1 MSATSDAPLVSVV
14 LPVRNGMPFVRDAV
28 ASILGQTHTGFE
40 LLLIDDGSRDGTRAW
55 ADDLQDS
62 RIRVVD
68 SRGRGIVAALNMGLD
83 DARGELVARH
93 DADDRS
99 QPHRFAT
106 QVAFLRA
113 RPEVAV
119 VGSRVDFVDEADR
132 PVENVWVADV
142 RRLHDAAC
150 APDEMRRLLP
160 LTCALVHGSV
170 MARAAV
176 LREAGGYRQ
185 EFEWAEDYDLW
196 LRLLPRHAFAKVPE
210 RLYVHRLHLQQ
221 ASGHY
226 RELQLCRS
234 IRAKVEFIGRTY
246 PRCREG
252 TPVSVQGDG
261 AAAGPYRRAAAAVGW
276 VPAPHHA
283 EARLFVVTELQRLDE
298 WRAAL
303 RAPDWRWEGNIAIRD
318 L

>member
-1 MSATSDAPLVSVV
+1 VI

-40 LLLIDDGSRDGTRAW
+40 LLLIDDGSRDGTRTW
-55 ADDLQDS
+55 ADDLQDP

-68 SRGRGIVAALNMGLD
+68 SRGRGIVAALNTGLE
-83 DARGELVARH
+83 DARGEFVARQ

-119 VGSRVDFVDEADR
+119 VGTWADFVDETDR
-132 PVENVWVADV
+132 PVESAWVADV

-150 APDEMRRLLP
+150 TPDALRRLLP

-210 RLYVHRLHLQQ
+210 RLYVHRLHPQRV
-221 ASGHY
+221 SDEH
-226 RELQLCRS
+226 RDLQLRRT
-234 IRAKVEFIGRTY
+234 IAAKIEYIQRMY
-246 PRCREG
+246 PSLARG
-252 TPVSVQGDG
+252 TAMMVRG
-261 AAAGPYRRAAAAVGW
+261 AGAGSALYARAAAEAGW
-276 VPAPHHA
+276 TLVDEDAP
-283 EARLFVVTELQRLDE
+283 LCVVTDLRRLDE
-298 WRAAL
+298 WRLAL
-303 RAPDWRWEGNIAIRD
+303 APPQWRWEGNIAIRD